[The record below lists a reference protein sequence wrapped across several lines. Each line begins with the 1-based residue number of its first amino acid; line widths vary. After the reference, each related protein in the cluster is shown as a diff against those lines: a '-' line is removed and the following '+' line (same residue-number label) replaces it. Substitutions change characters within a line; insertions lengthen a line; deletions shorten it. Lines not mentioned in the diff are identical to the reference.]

1 MHRILAFLKAQAL
14 PLRMLSGVAEYCQLV
29 AVVAKTEEREKEKEQ
44 CNYQ

>member
-14 PLRMLSGVAEYCQLV
+14 PLGMLSGVAEYCQLV
-29 AVVAKTEEREKEKEQ
+29 AVVATTEEREKEQ

>member
-29 AVVAKTEEREKEKEQ
+29 AVVAKTEEREKEQ